1 MQLSEHSTTASDRL
15 VSAMHESRC
24 VLFATGASEPPVQS
38 IRRAEALARLLGV
51 PLNVLRVLPQLD
63 RAPLLQTV
71 HLDDSARM
79 LDEFIFAARESSRWC
94 RTVLPCFADEQ
105 LAVHVGSFAEQVA
118 TCAEQLRA
126 ALIVVAAGELSGTRV
141 TELVRVTGLPVLVGP
156 HSSSGS
162 STIVAAINLKRRDTP
177 VLHLARALGHLRHA
191 PVVAVHNVP
200 SVRQLISRL
209 NPARLVQ
216 QQRALVA
223 CQREL
228 AQVSAQLGVASAV
241 VVQAAD
247 PVVAIMA
254 EARALE
260 ADVVVVGTRA
270 GRRLNRFLRKSVA
283 ARLVDEAQ
291 GSVLVEPIH
300 QA

>member
-1 MQLSEHSTTASDRL
+1 MQLSEHSTTPSDRL
-15 VSAMHESRC
+15 VSAMLESRC
-24 VLFATGASEPPVQS
+24 VLFATGSSEPPVQS
-38 IRRAEALARLLGV
+38 VRRAEALARLLGV
-51 PLNVLRVLPQLD
+51 PLNVLRVLPQLE

-79 LDEFIFAARESSRWC
+79 LDEFIFAARESSQWC
-94 RTVLPCFADEQ
+94 RSILPSFADEQ

-126 ALIVVAAGELSGTRV
+126 ALIVVAAGELNGTRV
-141 TELVRVTGLPVLVGP
+141 TELVRVTGLPVLVAP
-156 HSSSGS
+156 HSSAGS
-162 STIVAAINLKRRDTP
+162 STIVAATNLKRKDTP
-177 VLHLARALGHLRHA
+177 VLRLARALGHLRHA

-200 SVRQLISRL
+200 SVKQLISRF
-209 NPARLVQ
+209 NPTRLVQ
-216 QQRALVA
+216 QQRALIA
-223 CQREL
+223 SQREL

-241 VVQAAD
+241 VVQAPD
-247 PVVAIMA
+247 PVAAIMA
-254 EARALE
+254 EVRALE

-270 GRRLNRFLRKSVA
+270 GRRLGRFLRKSVA

-300 QA
+300 YA